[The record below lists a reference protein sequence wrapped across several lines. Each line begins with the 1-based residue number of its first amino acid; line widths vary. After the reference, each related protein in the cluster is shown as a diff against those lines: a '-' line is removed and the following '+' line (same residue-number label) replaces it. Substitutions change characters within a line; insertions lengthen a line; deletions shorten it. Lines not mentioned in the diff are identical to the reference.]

1 MTRAVFVDIDGVLFP
16 HYKKCW
22 SATAITWLNKLCQE
36 YDLKIVIT
44 STWRTKHTLIEL
56 KAILAEQGVEGEV
69 VGVTS
74 IGDSRGEEIKEWL
87 EEYECEDYIVIDDV
101 VWNIEPHVENV
112 FKCQSHIG
120 LNEEVYNEIKK
131 YFEK

>member
-1 MTRAVFVDIDGVLFP
+1 MKVVFLDIDGVLFP
-16 HYKKCW
+16 HYSKSW
-22 SATAITWLNKLCQE
+22 SANAITYLNSLCQE
-36 YDLKIVIT
+36 HGLQIVIT
-44 STWRTKHTLIEL
+44 STWREKHNLEELRELL
-56 KAILAEQGVEGEV
+56 KAKGVEGQII
-69 VGVTS
+69 GVTP
-74 IGDSRGEEIKEWL
+74 IGGNRGEEIKEWL